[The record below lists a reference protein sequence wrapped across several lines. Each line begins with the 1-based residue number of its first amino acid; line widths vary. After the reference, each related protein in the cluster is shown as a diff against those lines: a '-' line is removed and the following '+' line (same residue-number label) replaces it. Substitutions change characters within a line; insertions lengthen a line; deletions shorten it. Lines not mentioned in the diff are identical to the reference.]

1 MSAQNNTKQIM
12 VSYGSPFSFSLGD
25 NVTWEI
31 KDEGG
36 IVIFNGQGNV
46 LVPGFEVPG
55 HYKMTIHDNHT
66 HDPGLCEHDH
76 YPAEVDIEV
85 KSAKLVFDLNTI
97 KFSNEIR
104 GNQSLNGIHL
114 SVDVNFESYN
124 GSIVKYDYG
133 ITSFG
138 VGSSISGTLK
148 SGEVML
154 TPGKNRLEFVLE
166 GSAESGNNIQLN
178 FVDLNGEVQPFILT
192 PKF

>member
-1 MSAQNNTKQIM
+1 MKKLISYTADFKMRYIFLILLFMSGLHMSAQNNTKQIM

-85 KSAKLVFDLNTI
+85 KSGLMDIF
-97 KFSNEIR
+97 
-104 GNQSLNGIHL
+104 
-114 SVDVNFESYN
+114 
-124 GSIVKYDYG
+124 
-133 ITSFG
+133 
-138 VGSSISGTLK
+138 
-148 SGEVML
+148 
-154 TPGKNRLEFVLE
+154 
-166 GSAESGNNIQLN
+166 
-178 FVDLNGEVQPFILT
+178 
-192 PKF
+192 